1 MPPMVSHR
9 TSIYID
15 PDELSDAA
23 VMARSRVQQGHVDK
37 DVWRGVLC
45 ALVAIQ
51 NYRAN
56 SAEEFIEIVAQEI
69 EHTS

>member
-15 PDELSDAA
+15 PEELNDAA
-23 VMARSRVQQGHVDK
+23 VMAQSMVPQCHVDE

-56 SAEEFIEIVAQEI
+56 SAEEFIAIVAQEI
-69 EHTS
+69 DHTS

>member
-15 PDELSDAA
+15 PDELNDAA
-23 VMARSRVQQGHVDK
+23 VMAQSMVPCGHVDE
-37 DVWRGVLC
+37 DVWRGVIC

-56 SAEEFIEIVAQEI
+56 SAEEFIANVAQEI
-69 EHTS
+69 NHLS